1 LPFVFWFLLFGFWF
15 LVLGYFGY
23 QIFPSSA
30 RMNNRF
36 FVTCVGSSAGG
47 LDALREFFS
56 SVDPNTSSAFVV
68 VSHLPHH
75 HHTRLHHILAGVT
88 KMKTHLIDKDTAV
101 EPHHIYVL
109 PGNLRVKIM
118 HDVLIVR
125 ERGLHEISNNAIDE
139 FLFSLAEDK
148 GERAIAII
156 LSGLGKDGSQG
167 ANAVHKKRRYCAR
180 AGSCISVV
188 YEHADCCD
196 CGRSSC
202 GGA

>member
-1 LPFVFWFLLFGFWF
+1 
-15 LVLGYFGY
+15 
-23 QIFPSSA
+23 
-30 RMNNRF
+30 MNNRF

-75 HHTRLHHILAGVT
+75 HHTRLHQILAGVT

-148 GERAIAII
+148 GERGIAII

-167 ANAVHKKRRYCAR
+167 ANAVHKKGGIVLVQDPASALYTNMPIA
-180 AGSCISVV
+180 AIA
-188 YEHADCCD
+188 ADHPAEVLTPKELGEVFGECLRVR
-196 CGRSSC
+196 G
-202 GGA
+202 

>member
-1 LPFVFWFLLFGFWF
+1 
-15 LVLGYFGY
+15 
-23 QIFPSSA
+23 
-30 RMNNRF
+30 MNNRF

-167 ANAVHKKRRYCAR
+167 ANAVHKKGGIVLVQDPASALYTNMPIA
-180 AGSCISVV
+180 AIA
-188 YEHADCCD
+188 ADHPAEVLTPKELGEVFGECLRVRLTNHSLS
-196 CGRSSC
+196 GNE
-202 GGA
+202 